1 MYDLI
6 ISRISRQIGQY
17 VEGISCKIVHKMS
30 GTFVGGTALVTVII
44 LNWRK
49 YNHKFSLPLNLV
61 FLGVCPLALACLS
74 SSDVSERGL
83 QFDLELA
90 LIVIWWIP
98 LRLS

>member
-1 MYDLI
+1 MYDLT
-6 ISRISRQIGQY
+6 ISRISRQIGRY
-17 VEGISCKIVHKMS
+17 VEGKIVHEMS
-30 GTFVGGTALVTVII
+30 GSFVGDTALATVII
-44 LNWRK
+44 LYWRK
-49 YNHKFSLPLNLV
+49 NNHKFSLPLNLV